1 MSTLTKTLIILL
13 TAFCFF
19 LCGAVVVYVG
29 NAQSYKQKYDDEVRH
44 SQDLT
49 TKKEHTQTQL
59 KEKTKEFHD
68 KEDAMEKKSAEL
80 NTDLQATQQ
89 ELITATTK
97 QTSLE
102 EQVQSWVAMV
112 DGLQK
117 TNADKQQLLERT
129 LAELNQLKISQVKQ
143 EKQLQE
149 TVRELMEKTA
159 VIESLEQQ
167 KRQLQEQIAQLQTRM
182 DQAWATAP
190 RQAPPLVT
198 VTPERGMAK
207 PAPAPME
214 KPGLSGT
221 ITAVDSKNALAEVS
235 VGSAHGVTEGMKFYV
250 TRGQQ
255 FVCEIAVF
263 YVDADKAVGDI
274 KNMKAQPQVGD
285 IVATSL

>member
-1 MSTLTKTLIILL
+1 LSTLTKTLIILL
-13 TAFCFF
+13 TAFSFF

-44 SQDLT
+44 SQDLE
-49 TKKEHTQTQL
+49 TKEKHAQTQL
-59 KEKTKEFHD
+59 KEKTGEFD
-68 KEDAMEKKSAEL
+68 AKEDTLETRIAEL
-80 NTDLQATQQ
+80 NIDLKDT
-89 ELITATTK
+89 ELQMRTATTK

-112 DGLQK
+112 NGLQK

-129 LAELNQLKISQVKQ
+129 LAELNQLKTSQVKQ

-159 VIESLEQQ
+159 VIESLDQQ
-167 KRQLQEQIAQLQTRM
+167 KRQLQEEIAQLQTRM
-182 DQAWATAP
+182 DQTWATAR
-190 RQAPPLVT
+190 RQAPPVVT
-198 VTPERGMAK
+198 VTPEVGMAK
-207 PAPAPME
+207 PALGSIE
-214 KPGLSGT
+214 KPGLSGA
-221 ITAVDSKNALAEVS
+221 ITAIDTKNSLAEVS

-274 KNMKAQPQVGD
+274 KNMKAEPRVGD